1 MLLGQRRMGK
11 TEIFKRVVNRLFFE
25 QDHQEPKA
33 VVPVYYSFPEEKQV
47 RWEFSSRYVENF
59 VRWYAAFR
67 LRDPSLISKSGIRR
81 HELADYIKAN
91 MKVSKPFAG
100 ALNFIQWLEEKDV
113 TIPEM
118 MRCLFQGKFLIVR
131 TALSQCFWTNFRIPT
146 YHSMTSESWA
156 LCRKPL
162 NPTPVHIL

>member
-1 MLLGQRRMGK
+1 MGK

-59 VRWYAAFR
+59 VRF
-67 LRDPSLISKSGIRR
+67 RR